1 MLVPVCKILDF
12 IEFCLNYQ
20 LHQKA
25 VPQKSGVFK
34 KKLMGSQNHHPK
46 HATESDFCLKHDHN
60 QFKTASNNDN
70 TPKKRIFKQIGVF
83 CRLHA
88 SKSLIS
94 FGEYFVRFFFLL
106 FVSIYFILFLFGV
119 YFVALSSSFVRRS
132 LTIRDR
138 FVAISWVRK

>member
-70 TPKKRIFKQIGVF
+70 TPKKKKEYLNKSGFFVACMHPNHSFHLESIS
-83 CRLHA
+83 CA
-88 SKSLIS
+88 SSFFFSSQFIS
-94 FGEYFVRFFFLL
+94 FYSCLGCILLLFLRLL
-106 FVSIYFILFLFGV
+106 FVEV
-119 YFVALSSSFVRRS
+119 
-132 LTIRDR
+132 
-138 FVAISWVRK
+138 